1 MVYFRRKIVERKVW
15 EVQPLTLLGKGNM
28 GSLVIRFW
36 TGFDK
41 TLVQTTF
48 VRVLH
53 STPVFSARC
62 RPWDGLHRE
71 SGSPCV
77 HVLDG

>member
-1 MVYFRRKIVERKVW
+1 MTSYLERKVW
-15 EVQPLTLLGKGNM
+15 EVQPLTLLSKGNM

-36 TGFDK
+36 TGFDE

-48 VRVLH
+48 VRVLQ

-62 RPWDGLHRE
+62 RPWDGLHGE
-71 SGSPCV
+71 SGSPCASG
-77 HVLDG
+77 LCE